1 MSPDNRQYIINGRKY
16 ARISD
21 IAKAGDNPFLKEWR
35 QRIGEAEADRIA
47 KDAAEYG
54 DLVHEITMWDDM
66 GAKKKVQMWLR
77 KHPFLAPTLFAW
89 RKWVSTYIKEWILIE
104 QIVWSDKWRCAGKI
118 DRVGI
123 IIGDPDPSIIDLK
136 TGGMWDT
143 IGVQLAGYLKVYNIM
158 VANGLLDYPRGRK
171 AQRRLAIS
179 LPRKDPGKLTLKEY
193 SEYKFI
199 EEFESKAEL
208 FRSMNTGR

>member
-1 MSPDNRQYIINGRKY
+1 MKNKPLIRMSPDNKQYIINGRKY

-35 QRIGEAEADRIA
+35 NRVGEAEANKILKEA
-47 KDAAEYG
+47 GEYG

-66 GAKKKVQMWLR
+66 GAKKKVQLWLR
-77 KHPFLAPTLFAW
+77 KHPFLAEPLFAW

-104 QIVWSDKWRCAGKI
+104 EIVYSDKWMCAGKI
-118 DRVGI
+118 DRVAVI
-123 IIGDPDPSIIDLK
+123 VGDASSSILDIK

-143 IGVQLAGYLKVYNIM
+143 IGVQLAGYLIVYNEKTK
-158 VANGLLDYPRGRK
+158 RK

-179 LPRKDPGKLTLKEY
+179 MPRARPGVLLLKEY
-193 SEYKFI
+193 SEDKFI
-199 EEFESKAEL
+199 EEFKSKAEL
-208 FRSMNTGR
+208 FRSMNQ